1 MSDELDDQ
9 APIELVVAD
18 PDQEHWDD
26 GTADPNEINL
36 LLKRV
41 PNGCRG
47 QVVFLPVSRRQ
58 SVVFETDQLQRPTD
72 PVLPERSASVLIIGH
87 GRVAI
92 SISDCE
98 SFIKS
103 VREALRMAKA
113 AISH

>member
-58 SVVFETDQLQRPTD
+58 SVVFETDQIQNPA
-72 PVLPERSASVLIIGH
+72 PPERSATILIIGY

-92 SISDCE
+92 SIGDYE
-98 SFIKS
+98 SFIQS
-103 VREALRMAKA
+103 VRAALRMAKA